1 MIEFLQ
7 KLIKI
12 QSLSPRDE
20 GCFDLIEERLNK
32 LEFNCERINYANV
45 ENLYATYGDKGK
57 LFCFLGHTDV
67 VPTGP
72 EEQWTHPPF
81 SAHIDGDL
89 LYGRGTADMKA
100 SIAAFLESLEEFF
113 ATSPELN
120 YRIAILLT
128 SNEEGDAIDG
138 FIDKIVD
145 DMIEKDEKIDLCL
158 VGEPTSY
165 EKIGDS
171 VRIGRRGSLGG
182 SLRIIGKQG
191 HIAYPENVDNPIFS
205 ASDVIVKLKN
215 TTWDN
220 GNAIFQP
227 TSFQIS
233 NIHSGTGAKN
243 IVPGD
248 LDMLFNFR
256 YSTESTKETLI
267 AEFESI
273 LNELN
278 IEYEIEWKL
287 SGLPYLTK
295 EDNLKDVVVQSIQD
309 ITGYTPN
316 LNAKGGTSDGRF
328 IAKMGTEI
336 VELGPLNET
345 IHQIDEHVK
354 ISEIVTLQKIYTNIL
369 INLNNKLKIN

>member
-20 GCFDLIEERLNK
+20 GCFDLIEEK
-32 LEFNCERINYANV
+32 LVKLDFKCERINYANV
-45 ENLYATYGDKGK
+45 ENLYATYGNKGK

-72 EEQWTHPPF
+72 EEQWTYPPF
-81 SAHIDGDL
+81 SAQIDGDL

-100 SIAAFLESLEEFF
+100 SIAAFLQSLEEFF
-113 ATSPELN
+113 ETSPELN

-128 SNEEGDAIDG
+128 SNEEGDAVDG

-145 DMIEKDEKIDLCL
+145 DMIENDKKIDLCL

-182 SLRIIGKQG
+182 SLKIIGKQG

-215 TTWDN
+215 TIWDN

-243 IVPGD
+243 VVPGD
-248 LDMLFNFR
+248 LDMFFNFR
-256 YSTESTKETLI
+256 YSTESTQETLI
-267 AEFESI
+267 NEFESI
-273 LNELN
+273 LNELSIN
-278 IEYEIEWKL
+278 YEIDWKL

-295 EDNLKDVVVQSIQD
+295 KDNLKDVVVQSIQD
-309 ITGYTPN
+309 VTGYTPD

-345 IHQIDEHVK
+345 IHQINEHVK
-354 ISEIVTLQKIYTNIL
+354 ISEIITLQKIYTNIL
-369 INLNNKLKIN
+369 INLNKKL

>member
-20 GCFDLIEERLNK
+20 GCFNLIEERLNK

-45 ENLYATYGDKGK
+45 ENLYATYGNKGK

-113 ATSPELN
+113 ATSPELS

-128 SNEEGDAIDG
+128 SNEEGDSKDG

-145 DMIEKDEKIDLCL
+145 DMIEKDEKIDFCL

-171 VRIGRRGSLGG
+171 VRIGRRGSLLG
-182 SLRIIGKQG
+182 SLKIIGKQG

-215 TTWDN
+215 TAWDN

-273 LNELN
+273 LKELN

-295 EDNLKDVVVQSIQD
+295 KDNLKDVVVQSIKN
-309 ITGYTPN
+309 ITGYIPD

-336 VELGPLNET
+336 VELGTLNET

-354 ISEIVTLQKIYTNIL
+354 ISEIWTLKEIYTNIL
-369 INLNNKLKIN
+369 KGLNTKLS

>member
-20 GCFDLIEERLNK
+20 GCFDLIEEK
-32 LEFNCERINYANV
+32 LVKLDFKCERINYANV
-45 ENLYATYGDKGK
+45 ENLYATYGNKGK

-72 EEQWTHPPF
+72 EEQWTYPPF
-81 SAHIDGDL
+81 SAQIDGDL

-113 ATSPELN
+113 ETSPELN

-128 SNEEGDAIDG
+128 SNEEGDAVDG

-145 DMIEKDEKIDLCL
+145 DMIENDEKIDLCL

-182 SLRIIGKQG
+182 SLKIIGKQG

-215 TTWDN
+215 TIWDN

-243 IVPGD
+243 VVPGD
-248 LDMLFNFR
+248 LDMFFNFR
-256 YSTESTKETLI
+256 YSTESTQETLI
-267 AEFESI
+267 NEFESI
-273 LNELN
+273 LNELGIN
-278 IEYEIEWKL
+278 YEIDWKL

-309 ITGYTPN
+309 VTGYTPD

-328 IAKMGTEI
+328 VAKMGTEI

-345 IHQIDEHVK
+345 IHQIDEHIK
-354 ISEIVTLQKIYTNIL
+354 ISELWTLKDIYKDIL
-369 INLNNKLKIN
+369 KGLNSKLS

>member
-20 GCFDLIEERLNK
+20 GCFDLIEERLVELDFK
-32 LEFNCERINYANV
+32 CERINYANV
-45 ENLYATYGDKGK
+45 ENLYATYGNKGK

-72 EEQWTHPPF
+72 EEQWTYPPF
-81 SAHIDGDL
+81 SAQIDGDL

-113 ATSPELN
+113 ETSPELN

-128 SNEEGDAIDG
+128 SNEEGDAVDG

-145 DMIEKDEKIDLCL
+145 DMIENDEKIDLCL

-182 SLRIIGKQG
+182 SLKIIGKQG

-215 TTWDN
+215 TIWDN

-243 IVPGD
+243 VVPGD
-248 LDMLFNFR
+248 LDMFFNFR

-267 AEFESI
+267 NEFESI
-273 LNELN
+273 LNELSIN
-278 IEYEIEWKL
+278 YEIDWKL

-295 EDNLKDVVVQSIQD
+295 KDNLKDVVVQSIKD
-309 ITGYTPN
+309 VTGYTPD

-345 IHQIDEHVK
+345 IHQIDEHIK
-354 ISEIVTLQKIYTNIL
+354 ISELWTLKDIYKDIL
-369 INLNNKLKIN
+369 KGLNSKLS

>member
-20 GCFDLIEERLNK
+20 GCFDLIEERLVELDFK
-32 LEFNCERINYANV
+32 CERINYANV
-45 ENLYATYGDKGK
+45 ENLYATYGNKGK

-72 EEQWTHPPF
+72 EEQWTYPPF
-81 SAHIDGDL
+81 SAQIDGDL

-113 ATSPELN
+113 ETSPELN

-128 SNEEGDAIDG
+128 SNEEGDAVDG

-145 DMIEKDEKIDLCL
+145 DMIENDEKIDLCL

-182 SLRIIGKQG
+182 SLKIIGKQG

-215 TTWDN
+215 TIWDN

-243 IVPGD
+243 VVPGD
-248 LDMLFNFR
+248 LDMFFNFR

-267 AEFESI
+267 NEFESI
-273 LNELN
+273 LNELSIN
-278 IEYEIEWKL
+278 YEIDWKL

-295 EDNLKDVVVQSIQD
+295 EDNLKDVVIQSIQD
-309 ITGYTPN
+309 VTGYTPD

-345 IHQIDEHVK
+345 IHQIDEHIK
-354 ISEIVTLQKIYTNIL
+354 ISELWTLKDIYKDIL
-369 INLNNKLKIN
+369 KGLNSKLS

>member
-81 SAHIDGDL
+81 SAHIDEDL

-309 ITGYTPN
+309 ITGYRPN

-369 INLNNKLKIN
+369 INLNNKL

>member
-20 GCFDLIEERLNK
+20 GCFDLIEERLVK
-32 LEFNCERINYANV
+32 LDFKCERINYANV
-45 ENLYATYGDKGK
+45 ENLYAAYGNKGK

-72 EEQWTHPPF
+72 EEKWTYPPF
-81 SAHIDGDL
+81 SAQIDGDL

-128 SNEEGDAIDG
+128 SNEEGDAVDG
-138 FIDKIVD
+138 FIDKLVD
-145 DMIEKDEKIDLCL
+145 DMIDNDEKIDLCL

-182 SLRIIGKQG
+182 SLKIIGKQG

-215 TTWDN
+215 TIWDN

-243 IVPGD
+243 VVPGD
-248 LDMLFNFR
+248 LDMFFNFR

-267 AEFESI
+267 NEFESI

-278 IEYEIEWKL
+278 INYEIDWKL

-309 ITGYTPN
+309 VTGYTPD

-328 IAKMGTEI
+328 VAKMGTEI

-345 IHQIDEHVK
+345 IHQIDEHIK
-354 ISEIVTLQKIYTNIL
+354 ISELWTLKDIYKDIL
-369 INLNNKLKIN
+369 KGLNSKLS

>member
-20 GCFDLIEERLNK
+20 GCFDLIEERLVELDFK
-32 LEFNCERINYANV
+32 CERINYANV
-45 ENLYATYGDKGK
+45 ENLYATYGNKGK

-72 EEQWTHPPF
+72 EEQWTYPPF
-81 SAHIDGDL
+81 SAQIDGDL

-113 ATSPELN
+113 ETSPELN

-128 SNEEGDAIDG
+128 SNEEGDAVDG

-145 DMIEKDEKIDLCL
+145 DMIENDEKIDLCL

-182 SLRIIGKQG
+182 SLKIIGKQG

-215 TTWDN
+215 TIWDN

-243 IVPGD
+243 VVPGD
-248 LDMLFNFR
+248 LDMFFNFR

-267 AEFESI
+267 NEFESI
-273 LNELN
+273 LNELSIN
-278 IEYEIEWKL
+278 YEIDWKL

-309 ITGYTPN
+309 VTGYTPD

-345 IHQIDEHVK
+345 IHQIDEHIK
-354 ISEIVTLQKIYTNIL
+354 ISELWTLKDIYKDIL
-369 INLNNKLKIN
+369 KGLNSKLS

>member
-7 KLIKI
+7 ELIKI

-20 GCFDLIEERLNK
+20 GCFDLIEEKLNK
-32 LEFNCERINYANV
+32 LEFNCERINYKNV

-72 EEQWTHPPF
+72 EERWTHPPF
-81 SAHIDGDL
+81 SAHIDGDV

-128 SNEEGDAIDG
+128 SNEEGDAADG
-138 FIDKIVD
+138 FIDMIVD
-145 DMIEKDEKIDLCL
+145 DMIEKDKKIDLCL

-165 EKIGDS
+165 KKIGDS

-182 SLRIIGKQG
+182 TLKIIGKQG

-220 GNAIFQP
+220 GNAIFHP

-233 NIHSGTGAKN
+233 NIHSGTGANN

-267 AEFESI
+267 SEFESI
-273 LNELN
+273 LKELN
-278 IEYEIEWKL
+278 IKYEIEWKL

-295 EDNLKDVVVQSIQD
+295 KDNLKDVVVESIKN
-309 ITGYTPN
+309 ITGYTPD

-354 ISEIVTLQKIYTNIL
+354 ISEIFTLKDIYTDIL
-369 INLNNKLKIN
+369 KGLNTKLS

>member
-7 KLIKI
+7 KLIRI
-12 QSLSPRDE
+12 QSISPRDE
-20 GCFDLIEERLNK
+20 GCFDLIEERLKK
-32 LEFNCERINYANV
+32 LNFSCERINYLNV
-45 ENLYATYGDKGK
+45 ENLYATYGTEGK

-72 EEQWTHPPF
+72 IEKWSHPPF
-81 SAHIDGDL
+81 SGNIDGDL

-100 SIAAFLESLEEFF
+100 SIAAFLESLEEFI
-113 ATSPELN
+113 SSEPNPN
-120 YRIAILLT
+120 YRIAVLLT
-128 SNEEGDAIDG
+128 SNEEGDAADG
-138 FIDKIVD
+138 FIDKIVE
-145 DMIEKDEKIDLCL
+145 DMIEKNEKIDLCL

-165 EKIGDS
+165 KKIGDS

-182 SLRIIGKQG
+182 SLKIIGKQG
-191 HIAYPENVDNPIFS
+191 HIAYPESVKNPIFS
-205 ASDVIVKLKN
+205 ASDVIVKLKEKI
-215 TTWDN
+215 WDN

-243 IVPGD
+243 VVPGE
-248 LDMLFNFR
+248 LDMFFNFR
-256 YSTESTKETLI
+256 YSTESTHEKLI
-267 AEFESI
+267 SEFESI

-278 IEYEIEWKL
+278 VEYEVNWKL

-295 EDNLKDVVVQSIQD
+295 EDNLKDVVVKSIET
-309 ITGYTPN
+309 ITGYSPD

-345 IHQIDEHVK
+345 IHQIDEHIK
-354 ISEIVTLQKIYTNIL
+354 ISELWTLKDIYTDIL
-369 INLNNKLKIN
+369 KGLNSKLV

>member
-12 QSLSPRDE
+12 ESLSPRDK

-32 LEFNCERINYANV
+32 LEFKCERINYANV
-45 ENLYATYGDKGK
+45 ENLYATYGEKGK

-81 SAHIDGDL
+81 SGHIDGDI

-182 SLRIIGKQG
+182 SLKIIGKQG

-295 EDNLKDVVVQSIQD
+295 EDNLKDVIVQSIQN
-309 ITGYTPN
+309 ITGYIPD

-354 ISEIVTLQKIYTNIL
+354 ISDIWTLKDIYTDIL
-369 INLNNKLKIN
+369 KGLNTKLS

>member
-12 QSLSPRDE
+12 KSLSPRDE

-45 ENLYATYGDKGK
+45 ENLYAAYGDKGK

-295 EDNLKDVVVQSIQD
+295 KDNLKDVVVQSIKN
-309 ITGYTPN
+309 ITGYIPD

-354 ISEIVTLQKIYTNIL
+354 ISEIWTLKDIYTDIL
-369 INLNNKLKIN
+369 KGLNTKLS

>member
-20 GCFDLIEERLNK
+20 GCFDLIEEK
-32 LEFNCERINYANV
+32 LVKLDFKCERINYANV
-45 ENLYATYGDKGK
+45 ENLYATYGNKGK

-72 EEQWTHPPF
+72 EEQWTYPPF
-81 SAHIDGDL
+81 SAQIDGDL

-113 ATSPELN
+113 ETSPELN

-128 SNEEGDAIDG
+128 SNEEGDAVDG

-145 DMIEKDEKIDLCL
+145 DMIENDEKIDLCL

-182 SLRIIGKQG
+182 SLKIIGKQG

-215 TTWDN
+215 TIWDN

-243 IVPGD
+243 VVPGD
-248 LDMLFNFR
+248 LDMFFNFR

-267 AEFESI
+267 NEFESI

-278 IEYEIEWKL
+278 INYEIDWKL

-309 ITGYTPN
+309 VTGYTPD

-328 IAKMGTEI
+328 VAKMGTEI

-345 IHQIDEHVK
+345 IHQIDEHIK
-354 ISEIVTLQKIYTNIL
+354 ISELWTLKDIYKDIL
-369 INLNNKLKIN
+369 KGLNSKLS

>member
-20 GCFDLIEERLNK
+20 GCFDLIEEK
-32 LEFNCERINYANV
+32 LVKLDFKCERINYANV
-45 ENLYATYGDKGK
+45 ENLYATYGNKGK

-72 EEQWTHPPF
+72 EEQWTYPPF
-81 SAHIDGDL
+81 SAQIDGDL

-100 SIAAFLESLEEFF
+100 SIAAFLQSLEEFF
-113 ATSPELN
+113 ETSPELN

-128 SNEEGDAIDG
+128 SNEEGDAVDG

-145 DMIEKDEKIDLCL
+145 DMIENDEKIDLCL

-171 VRIGRRGSLGG
+171 IRIGRRGSLGG
-182 SLRIIGKQG
+182 SLKIIGKQG

-215 TTWDN
+215 TIWDN

-243 IVPGD
+243 VVPGD
-248 LDMLFNFR
+248 LDMFFNFR
-256 YSTESTKETLI
+256 YSTESTQETLI
-267 AEFESI
+267 NEFESI

-278 IEYEIEWKL
+278 INYEIDWKL

-309 ITGYTPN
+309 VTGYTPD

-336 VELGPLNET
+336 VELGLLNET
-345 IHQIDEHVK
+345 IHQIDEHIK
-354 ISEIVTLQKIYTNIL
+354 ISELWTLKDIYKDIFKG
-369 INLNNKLKIN
+369 LNSKLS

>member
-7 KLIKI
+7 ELIKI

-20 GCFDLIEERLNK
+20 GCFDLIEEKLNK
-32 LEFNCERINYANV
+32 LEFNCERINYKNV

-72 EEQWTHPPF
+72 EERWTHPPF
-81 SAHIDGDL
+81 SAHIDGDV

-128 SNEEGDAIDG
+128 SNEEGDAADG
-138 FIDKIVD
+138 FIDMIVD
-145 DMIEKDEKIDLCL
+145 DMIEKDKKIDLCL

-165 EKIGDS
+165 KKIGDS

-182 SLRIIGKQG
+182 TFKIIGKQV

-220 GNAIFQP
+220 GNAIFHP

-233 NIHSGTGAKN
+233 NIHSGTGANN

-267 AEFESI
+267 SEFESI
-273 LNELN
+273 LKKLN
-278 IEYEIEWKL
+278 IKYEIEWKL

-295 EDNLKDVVVQSIQD
+295 KDNLKDVVVQSIKN
-309 ITGYTPN
+309 ITGYTPD

-328 IAKMGTEI
+328 ISKMGTEI

-354 ISEIVTLQKIYTNIL
+354 ISEIFTLKDIYTDIL
-369 INLNNKLKIN
+369 KGLNTKLS

>member
-20 GCFDLIEERLNK
+20 GCFDLIEERLVELDFK
-32 LEFNCERINYANV
+32 CERINYANV
-45 ENLYATYGDKGK
+45 ENLYATYGNKGK

-72 EEQWTHPPF
+72 EEQWTYPPF
-81 SAHIDGDL
+81 SAQIDGDL

-113 ATSPELN
+113 ETSPELN

-128 SNEEGDAIDG
+128 SNEEGDAVDG

-145 DMIEKDEKIDLCL
+145 DMIENDEKIDLCL

-182 SLRIIGKQG
+182 SLKIIGKQG

-215 TTWDN
+215 TIWDN

-243 IVPGD
+243 VVPGD
-248 LDMLFNFR
+248 LDMFFNFR

-267 AEFESI
+267 NEFESI
-273 LNELN
+273 LNELSIN
-278 IEYEIEWKL
+278 YEIDWKL

-309 ITGYTPN
+309 VTGYAPD

-345 IHQIDEHVK
+345 IHQIDEHIK
-354 ISEIVTLQKIYTNIL
+354 ISELWTLKDIYKDIL
-369 INLNNKLKIN
+369 KGLNSKLS

>member
-7 KLIKI
+7 KLLRIE
-12 QSLSPRDE
+12 SLSPKDE
-20 GCFDLIEERLNK
+20 GCFDLIEDRLNK
-32 LEFNCERINYANV
+32 LNFNCERINYLNV
-45 ENLYATYGDKGK
+45 ENLYATYGNKGK

-72 EEQWTHPPF
+72 RDKWSHPPF
-81 SAHIDGDL
+81 SGHIDGDL

-100 SIAAFLESLEEFF
+100 SIAAFLDSLDQFF
-113 ATSPELN
+113 SSNPDLN
-120 YRIAILLT
+120 FRIAVLLT
-128 SNEEGDAIDG
+128 SNEEGDATDG

-165 EKIGDS
+165 NKVGDS
-171 VRIGRRGSLGG
+171 IRIGRRGSLGG
-182 SLRIIGKQG
+182 SLKIIGKQG
-191 HIAYPENVDNPIFS
+191 HIAYPENVKNPIFS
-205 ASDVIVKLKN
+205 AGEVIVELKN
-215 TTWDN
+215 TVWDN
-220 GNAIFQP
+220 GNEAFQP

-243 IVPGD
+243 IVPGE

-256 YSTESTKETLI
+256 YSTESSQESLI
-267 AEFESI
+267 EKLESI
-273 LNELN
+273 LKNLKV
-278 IEYEIEWKL
+278 EYEIDWKL
-287 SGLPYLTK
+287 SGLPYLTI
-295 EDNLKDVVVQSIQD
+295 ENNLKDTVIKSIED
-309 ITGYTPN
+309 ITGYSPD

-345 IHQIDEHVK
+345 MHQIDEHVK
-354 ISEIVTLQKIYTNIL
+354 ISDIKILRDIYTDIL
-369 INLNNKLKIN
+369 KGLNSKLS

>member
-81 SAHIDGDL
+81 SAHIDEDL

-182 SLRIIGKQG
+182 SLKIIGKQG

-215 TTWDN
+215 TAWDN

-287 SGLPYLTK
+287 SGLPYFTK
-295 EDNLKDVVVQSIQD
+295 KDNLKDVVVQSIKN
-309 ITGYTPN
+309 ITGYIPD

-354 ISEIVTLQKIYTNIL
+354 ISEIWTLKDIYTDIL
-369 INLNNKLKIN
+369 KGLNTKLS

>member
-20 GCFDLIEERLNK
+20 GCFDLIEERLVK
-32 LEFNCERINYANV
+32 LDFKCERINYANV
-45 ENLYATYGDKGK
+45 ENLYAAYGNKGK

-72 EEQWTHPPF
+72 EEKWTYPPF
-81 SAHIDGDL
+81 SAQIDGDL

-128 SNEEGDAIDG
+128 SNEEGDAVDG
-138 FIDKIVD
+138 FIDKLVD
-145 DMIEKDEKIDLCL
+145 DMIDNDEKIDLCL

-182 SLRIIGKQG
+182 SLKIIGKQG

-215 TTWDN
+215 TIWDN

-243 IVPGD
+243 VVPGD
-248 LDMLFNFR
+248 LDMFFNFR

-267 AEFESI
+267 NEFESI

-278 IEYEIEWKL
+278 INYEIDWKL

-309 ITGYTPN
+309 ITGYTPD

-328 IAKMGTEI
+328 VAKMGTEI

-345 IHQIDEHVK
+345 IHQIDEHIK
-354 ISEIVTLQKIYTNIL
+354 ISELWTLKDIYKDIL
-369 INLNNKLKIN
+369 KGLNSKLS

>member
-20 GCFDLIEERLNK
+20 GCFDLIEEK
-32 LEFNCERINYANV
+32 LVKLDFKCERINYANV
-45 ENLYATYGDKGK
+45 ENLYATYGNKGK

-72 EEQWTHPPF
+72 EEQWTYPPF

-113 ATSPELN
+113 ETSPELN

-128 SNEEGDAIDG
+128 SNEEGDAVDG

-145 DMIEKDEKIDLCL
+145 DMIENDEKIDLCL

-171 VRIGRRGSLGG
+171 IRIGRRGSLGG
-182 SLRIIGKQG
+182 SLKIIGKQG

-215 TTWDN
+215 TIWDN

-243 IVPGD
+243 VVPGD
-248 LDMLFNFR
+248 LDMFFNFR
-256 YSTESTKETLI
+256 YSTESTQETLI
-267 AEFESI
+267 NEFESI

-278 IEYEIEWKL
+278 INYEIDWKL

-309 ITGYTPN
+309 VTGYTPD

-328 IAKMGTEI
+328 VAKMGTEI

-345 IHQIDEHVK
+345 IHQIDEHIK
-354 ISEIVTLQKIYTNIL
+354 ISELWTLKDIYKDIL
-369 INLNNKLKIN
+369 KGLNSKLS

>member
-20 GCFDLIEERLNK
+20 GCFDLIEERLVK
-32 LEFNCERINYANV
+32 LDFKCERINYANV
-45 ENLYATYGDKGK
+45 ENLYAAYGNKGK

-72 EEQWTHPPF
+72 EEKWTYPPF
-81 SAHIDGDL
+81 SAQIDGDL

-128 SNEEGDAIDG
+128 SNEEGDAVDG
-138 FIDKIVD
+138 FIDKLVD
-145 DMIEKDEKIDLCL
+145 DMIDNDEKIDLCL

-182 SLRIIGKQG
+182 SLKIIGKQG

-215 TTWDN
+215 TIWDN

-243 IVPGD
+243 VVPGD
-248 LDMLFNFR
+248 LDMFFNFR

-267 AEFESI
+267 NEFESI

-278 IEYEIEWKL
+278 INYEIDWKL

-309 ITGYTPN
+309 VTGYTPD

-345 IHQIDEHVK
+345 IHQIDEHIK
-354 ISEIVTLQKIYTNIL
+354 ISELWTLKDIYKDIL
-369 INLNNKLKIN
+369 KGLNSKLS

>member
-20 GCFDLIEERLNK
+20 GCFDLIEEK
-32 LEFNCERINYANV
+32 LVKLDFKCERINYANV
-45 ENLYATYGDKGK
+45 ENLYATYGNKGK

-72 EEQWTHPPF
+72 EEQWTYPPF
-81 SAHIDGDL
+81 SAQIDGDL

-113 ATSPELN
+113 ETSPELN

-128 SNEEGDAIDG
+128 SNEEGDAVDG

-145 DMIEKDEKIDLCL
+145 DMIENDEKIDLCL

-171 VRIGRRGSLGG
+171 IRIGRRGSLGG
-182 SLRIIGKQG
+182 SLKIIGKQG

-215 TTWDN
+215 TIWDN

-243 IVPGD
+243 VVPGD
-248 LDMLFNFR
+248 LDMFFNFR
-256 YSTESTKETLI
+256 YSTESTQETLI
-267 AEFESI
+267 NEFESI

-278 IEYEIEWKL
+278 INYEIDWKL

-309 ITGYTPN
+309 VTGYTPD

-328 IAKMGTEI
+328 VAKMGTEI

-345 IHQIDEHVK
+345 IHQIDEHIK
-354 ISEIVTLQKIYTNIL
+354 ISELWTLKDIYKDIFKG
-369 INLNNKLKIN
+369 LNSKLS

>member
-32 LEFNCERINYANV
+32 LEFKCERINYANV
-45 ENLYATYGDKGK
+45 ENLYATYGEKGK

-81 SAHIDGDL
+81 SGHIDGDI

-113 ATSPELN
+113 ATNPELN

-182 SLRIIGKQG
+182 SLKIIGKQG

-215 TTWDN
+215 TTLDN

-267 AEFESI
+267 NEFESI

-295 EDNLKDVVVQSIQD
+295 KDNLKDVVVQSIKN
-309 ITGYTPN
+309 ITGYIPD

-345 IHQIDEHVK
+345 IHQIDEHIK
-354 ISEIVTLQKIYTNIL
+354 ISEIWTLKDIYTDIL
-369 INLNNKLKIN
+369 KGLNTKLS

>member
-12 QSLSPRDE
+12 KSLSPRDE
-20 GCFDLIEERLNK
+20 GCFDLIEEK
-32 LEFNCERINYANV
+32 LVKLDFKCERINYANV
-45 ENLYATYGDKGK
+45 ENLYATYGNKGK

-72 EEQWTHPPF
+72 EEQWTYPPF
-81 SAHIDGDL
+81 SAQIDGDL

-100 SIAAFLESLEEFF
+100 SIAAFLQSLEEFF
-113 ATSPELN
+113 ETSPELN

-128 SNEEGDAIDG
+128 SNEEGDAVDG

-145 DMIEKDEKIDLCL
+145 DMIENDEKIDLCL

-171 VRIGRRGSLGG
+171 IRIGRRGSLGG
-182 SLRIIGKQG
+182 SLKIIGKQG

-215 TTWDN
+215 TIWDN

-243 IVPGD
+243 VVPGD
-248 LDMLFNFR
+248 LDMFFNFR
-256 YSTESTKETLI
+256 YSTESTQETLI
-267 AEFESI
+267 NEFESI

-278 IEYEIEWKL
+278 INYEIDWKL

-309 ITGYTPN
+309 VTGYTPD

-345 IHQIDEHVK
+345 IHQIDEHIK
-354 ISEIVTLQKIYTNIL
+354 ISELWTLKDIYKDIFKG
-369 INLNNKLKIN
+369 LNSKLS

>member
-20 GCFDLIEERLNK
+20 GCFDLIEEK
-32 LEFNCERINYANV
+32 LVKLDFKCERINYANV
-45 ENLYATYGDKGK
+45 ENLYATYGNKGK

-72 EEQWTHPPF
+72 EEQWTYPPF
-81 SAHIDGDL
+81 SAQIDGDL

-113 ATSPELN
+113 ETSPELN

-128 SNEEGDAIDG
+128 SNEEGDAVDG

-145 DMIEKDEKIDLCL
+145 DMIENDEKIDLCL

-182 SLRIIGKQG
+182 SLKIIGKQG

-215 TTWDN
+215 TIWDN

-243 IVPGD
+243 VVPGD
-248 LDMLFNFR
+248 LDMFFNFR

-267 AEFESI
+267 NEFESI

-278 IEYEIEWKL
+278 INYEIDWKL

-309 ITGYTPN
+309 VTGYTPD

-345 IHQIDEHVK
+345 IHQIDEHIK
-354 ISEIVTLQKIYTNIL
+354 ISELWTLKDIYKDIL
-369 INLNNKLKIN
+369 KGLNSKLS

>member
-7 KLIKI
+7 TLIKI

-20 GCFDLIEERLNK
+20 GCFDLIEEKLVRLDFK
-32 LEFNCERINYANV
+32 CERINYANV
-45 ENLYATYGDKGK
+45 ENLYATYGNKGK

-72 EEQWTHPPF
+72 EEQWTYPPF
-81 SAHIDGDL
+81 SAQIDGDL

-100 SIAAFLESLEEFF
+100 SIAAFLQSLEEFF
-113 ATSPELN
+113 ETSPELN

-128 SNEEGDAIDG
+128 SNEEGDAVDG

-145 DMIEKDEKIDLCL
+145 DMIENDEKIDLCL

-182 SLRIIGKQG
+182 SLKIIGKQG

-215 TTWDN
+215 TIWDN

-243 IVPGD
+243 VVPGD
-248 LDMLFNFR
+248 LDMFFNFR
-256 YSTESTKETLI
+256 YSTESTQETLI
-267 AEFESI
+267 NEFQSI

-278 IEYEIEWKL
+278 INYEIDWKL

-309 ITGYTPN
+309 ITGYTPD

-328 IAKMGTEI
+328 VAKMGTEI

-345 IHQIDEHVK
+345 IHQIDEHIK
-354 ISEIVTLQKIYTNIL
+354 ISELWTLKDIYKDIL
-369 INLNNKLKIN
+369 KGLNSKLS

>member
-20 GCFDLIEERLNK
+20 GCFDLIEEK
-32 LEFNCERINYANV
+32 LVKLDFKCERINYANV
-45 ENLYATYGDKGK
+45 ENLYATFGNKGK

-72 EEQWTHPPF
+72 EEQWTYPPF
-81 SAHIDGDL
+81 SAQIDGDL

-100 SIAAFLESLEEFF
+100 SIAAFLQSLEEFF
-113 ATSPELN
+113 ETSPELN

-128 SNEEGDAIDG
+128 SNEEGDAVDG

-145 DMIEKDEKIDLCL
+145 DMIENDEKIDLCL

-182 SLRIIGKQG
+182 SLKIIGKQG

-215 TTWDN
+215 TIWDN

-243 IVPGD
+243 VVPGD
-248 LDMLFNFR
+248 LDMFFNFR
-256 YSTESTKETLI
+256 YSTESTQETLI
-267 AEFESI
+267 NEFESI

-278 IEYEIEWKL
+278 INYEIDWKL

-309 ITGYTPN
+309 VTGYTPD

-328 IAKMGTEI
+328 VAKMGTEI

-345 IHQIDEHVK
+345 IHQIDEHIK
-354 ISEIVTLQKIYTNIL
+354 ISELWTLKDIYKDIL
-369 INLNNKLKIN
+369 KGLNSKLS